1 MKLLIEQDDGS
12 IVELKELVGV
22 DDAANVL
29 IALSLR

>member
-1 MKLLIEQDDGS
+1 MKLVMEQDGGS

-29 IALSLR
+29 I